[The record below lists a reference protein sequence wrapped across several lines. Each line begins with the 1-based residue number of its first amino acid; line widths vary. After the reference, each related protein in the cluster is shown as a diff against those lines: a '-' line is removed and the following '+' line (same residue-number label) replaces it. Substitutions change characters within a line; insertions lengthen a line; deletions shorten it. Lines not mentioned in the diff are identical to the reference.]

1 LHPLKV
7 IYMMAYGRSG
17 STIVGN
23 ILGEIDGFLH
33 VGELRYIWARMVE
46 RRLCGCTA
54 PVAECPLWSS
64 VVPAILEEAGKG
76 IDVTTVLSDL
86 RKGVRIRYLR
96 RLLRGAEAAPAEAV
110 RYERVL
116 AAAYRRISEVTGS
129 RVIVDSSKRIAD
141 AALLGWQQ
149 SIEPYFVQLVRD
161 PRAVAYSWR
170 RQKSSPGEEKDRL
183 HTLRPS
189 VTARSWSAFAAG
201 ASLVRRRNRGR
212 SILVRYEDFAARPRE
227 IIESLVA
234 AVGESAS
241 ELPFLDDHTVV
252 LGPNHTVGGNPV
264 RFDSGPTV
272 IRTDDEWM
280 AQQPDRDR
288 LLVTTMTLPL
298 LLAYGYPI
306 RPRTNGVH
314 DTAGATG

>member
-1 LHPLKV
+1 LHPIKV

-33 VGELRYIWARMVE
+33 VGELRYIWARTVE
-46 RRLCGCTA
+46 ERLCGCMA
-54 PVAECPLWSS
+54 PVAECSLWSS
-64 VVPAILEEAGKG
+64 VVPAILEEAGT
-76 IDVTTVLSDL
+76 DAPTVLSDL

-96 RLLRGAEAAPAEAV
+96 RLLRGPEGAPAQAV

-116 AAAYRRISEVTGS
+116 AAAYHRIADETGC

-149 SIEPYFVQLVRD
+149 SIQPYFVQLVRD

-170 RQKSSPGEEKDRL
+170 RQKNSPGEEKDRL
-183 HTLRPS
+183 HTLRPF
-189 VTARSWSAFAAG
+189 VTARSWATFAAG
-201 ASLVRRRNRGR
+201 ASLVRKRNRDR

-227 IIESLVA
+227 TIQTLVS
-234 AVGESAS
+234 AVGESPS
-241 ELPFLDDHTVV
+241 ELPFVDDHTVE

-264 RFDSGPTV
+264 RFNSGRTV
-272 IRTDDEWM
+272 IRSDDEWV
-280 AQQPDRDR
+280 ARQPESDRM
-288 LLVTTMTLPL
+288 LVTATTFPFLM
-298 LLAYGYPI
+298 AYRYPI

-314 DTAGATG
+314 DPAGVAG